1 MSGARRGEAR
11 ILSVGDLI
19 LDEPDPDSFFEPC
32 AEVLRTGD
40 FLIGHVEVPHTD
52 RGVPMSTDVPAPPAD
67 PAHLPALKRAGFNLV
82 TLAGNHIHDSGPPG
96 IEDTAAALRAMGIAA
111 TGAGG
116 NIAEAR
122 EPAVAERNGVRVG
135 VLSYNCVGP
144 REGWATAGKA
154 GCAYIHVL
162 THYESSFASPGMP
175 PDVYTFPRPD
185 TVEAMIRDIQA
196 LRSRCDVLAVALHKG
211 TVHVP
216 AKVEM
221 YESPI
226 ARAAIDAG
234 ADLVLGHHAHILRGI
249 EVYRGKPIF
258 HGLGNFVTVTRALS
272 AGPRGT
278 DDAERA
284 AWAEKR
290 RRLFGFVPD
299 PNMPFYPFHPESRNA
314 VIARYDYKAGEKA
327 EFGFIPCRIDEAG
340 RPRPLGLEDGGK
352 DILEYMKSISR
363 TAGFDLECEW
373 RGYWAVV
380 AQN

>member
-1 MSGARRGEAR
+1 MGGERGSST
-11 ILSVGDLI
+11 ILMVGDLI

-32 AEVLRTGD
+32 AGILRSAD
-40 FLIGHVEVPHTD
+40 FVVGHVEVPHTD
-52 RGVPMSTDVPAPPAD
+52 RGVPTSTDVPAPPAD
-67 PAHLPALKRAGFNLV
+67 PAHLPALKRAGFGLV
-82 TLAGNHIHDSGPPG
+82 TLAGNHMHDSGPAG
-96 IEDTAAALRAMGIAA
+96 IEDTVTSLRGLGIATA
-111 TGAGG
+111 GAGR
-116 NIAEAR
+116 NLAEAR
-122 EPAVAERNGVRVG
+122 EPAVAERGGVRVG

-154 GCAYIHVL
+154 GCAYVHVL

-185 TVEAMIRDIQA
+185 TVEAMANDVMA
-196 LRSRCDVLAVALHKG
+196 LRERCDVLAVALHKG

-216 AKVEM
+216 ARVEM

-234 ADLVLGHHAHILRGI
+234 ADLVIGHHAHIMRGI

-284 AWAEKR
+284 AWAERR
-290 RRLFGFVPD
+290 RRLFGFEPD
-299 PNMPFYPFHPESRNA
+299 PDMPFYPFHPESRNA
-314 VIARYDYKAGEKA
+314 AIARYDHRAGGEA
-327 EFGFIPCRIDEAG
+327 EFGFIPCLIGKDG
-340 RPRPLGLEDGGK
+340 RPRPVGADQGGREV
-352 DILEYMKSISR
+352 IEYIRSIGQR
-363 TAGFDLECEW
+363 AGFDVEYQW
-373 RGYWAVV
+373 RDGWAV
-380 AQN
+380 ALAGR